1 MIKEAAK
8 YLGANTATR
17 QELINHYNQF
27 CLPQVKKER
36 RYKMGLGDNWCAMF
50 VTTIANK
57 CGASAEQFPYE
68 VSVFYQTQIAK
79 ERALFTKEFSIV
91 KENDL
96 IIYDW
101 EGRGVL
107 SHVGFVA
114 GIDGKKIVAL
124 EGNIKNTVG
133 YRTISSESRFIAGF
147 IKNPYARQQA
157 ASEAQLTALD
167 RVQGL
172 ARRTLRGE
180 FGNGLERASR
190 LGADYAAVQNL
201 INSGWRG

>member
-36 RYKMGLGDNWCAMF
+36 RYKMRLGDNWCAMF

-79 ERALFTKEFSIV
+79 ERTLFTKEFSIV

-114 GIDGKKIVAL
+114 GIDGKNIVAL

-147 IKNPYARQQA
+147 IKNPYAHQQA
-157 ASEAQLTALD
+157 TID

-190 LGADYAAVQNL
+190 LGVDYAAVQNL
-201 INSGWRG
+201 INSGWCG

>member
-17 QELINHYNQF
+17 QELIDHYNQF

-57 CGASAEQFPYE
+57 CGANAEQFPYE

-91 KENDL
+91 TENDL

-114 GIDGKKIVAL
+114 GIDGKNIVAL

-201 INSGWRG
+201 INSGWFG

>member
-36 RYKMGLGDNWCAMF
+36 RYKMRLGDNWCAMF

-79 ERALFTKEFSIV
+79 ERTLFTNEFSIV

-114 GIDGKKIVAL
+114 GIDGKNIVAL

-157 ASEAQLTALD
+157 AID

-201 INSGWRG
+201 INSGWCG

>member
-17 QELINHYNQF
+17 QELIDHYNQF

-36 RYKMGLGDNWCAMF
+36 RYKMWLGDNWCAMF

-91 KENDL
+91 AENDL

-101 EGRGVL
+101 EVRGVL

-114 GIDGKKIVAL
+114 GIDGKNIVAL

-167 RVQGL
+167 RVQDL

-190 LGADYAAVQNL
+190 LGSDYADVQNL

>member
-1 MIKEAAK
+1 MIGKGAAFFRM
-8 YLGANTATR
+8 LGLLL
-17 QELINHYNQF
+17 ELT
-27 CLPQVKKER
+27 VKTLLHWK
-36 RYKMGLGDNWCAMF
+36 A
-50 VTTIANK
+50 
-57 CGASAEQFPYE
+57 
-68 VSVFYQTQIAK
+68 
-79 ERALFTKEFSIV
+79 
-91 KENDL
+91 
-96 IIYDW
+96 
-101 EGRGVL
+101 
-107 SHVGFVA
+107 
-114 GIDGKKIVAL
+114 
-124 EGNIKNTVG
+124 NIKNTVG

-190 LGADYAAVQNL
+190 LGADYADVQNL

>member
-8 YLGANTATR
+8 YLGINANGR
-17 QELINHYNQF
+17 LPLIEHYNQF

-79 ERALFTKEFSIV
+79 ERLLFTKETSIV
-91 KENDL
+91 QPNDL

-114 GIDGKKIVAL
+114 SIEGANIIAL

-133 YRTISSESRFIAGF
+133 YRTIGKDSRFIAGF
-147 IKNPYARQQA
+147 IKNPYARKM
-157 ASEAQLTALD
+157 EAEQPQSAALD

-172 ARRTLRGE
+172 ARLTLRGE
-180 FGNGLERASR
+180 FGNGLERARR
-190 LGADYAAVQNL
+190 LGADYADVQNL
-201 INSGWRG
+201 INSGWKG